1 MNRFPFLALYAAALI
16 LVDGFAAPEARAQN
30 ADPLFAR
37 AVSAFLNDG
46 GREPVL
52 TALANAEAELSPEC
66 PRLDGFSVLS
76 IDQMSAVRT
85 EPLSGRILS
94 GVWSMRMIGQ
104 RCGEAVVRNAVV
116 LVDGERTRVVPM
128 VPGMTAADTRLLAD
142 VHPQVLV
149 VVSALASDCEA
160 APVVVDTAVEAQDS
174 RPGAA
179 IGTQTWR
186 ERWMVRACDVLAPID
201 IAFSPDGSGGTDFDV
216 TFARD

>member
-1 MNRFPFLALYAAALI
+1 MNRFPFPAICAAALI
-16 LVDGFAAPEARAQN
+16 LVGVLAAPEARAQS

-37 AVSAFLNDG
+37 AVSAFLDDG

-52 TALANAEAELSPEC
+52 SALASAEAELSPQC
-66 PRLDGFSVLS
+66 PQLDGFSVLS
-76 IDQMSAVRT
+76 IDQMSVVRT

-94 GVWSMRMIGQ
+94 GVWSMRMIAQ
-104 RCGEAVVRNAVV
+104 RCGEAVIRNAVI

-160 APVVVDTAVEAQDS
+160 SPVVVDTAVETQDG
-174 RPGAA
+174 RPGGPVGARN
-179 IGTQTWR
+179 WR
-186 ERWMVRACDVLAPID
+186 ERWMVRACDVLAPVD

>member
-1 MNRFPFLALYAAALI
+1 MDRSRFVAPLAVALI
-16 LVDGFAAPEARAQN
+16 LLGLHAAPDARAQSP
-30 ADPLFAR
+30 DPLFAR
-37 AVSAFLNDG
+37 AVSAFLDDG

-52 TALANAEAELSPEC
+52 AAMADAEARLSPQC

-76 IDQMSAVRT
+76 IDQISAVRT

-94 GVWSMRMIGQ
+94 GVWSMRMIAQ

-149 VVSALASDCEA
+149 VVSALASDCDA
-160 APVVVDTAVEAQDS
+160 APIVVDTAIATQADRHDVPS
-174 RPGAA
+174 GAE
-179 IGTQTWR
+179 TWR
-186 ERWMVRACDVLAPID
+186 ERWMVRACDVLAPVD
-201 IAFSPDGSGGTDFDV
+201 IAFSPDGSVGTDFDV

>member
-1 MNRFPFLALYAAALI
+1 MNRSRFVAPLAAALI
-16 LVDGFAAPEARAQN
+16 LLGLLAAPEARAQN
-30 ADPLFAR
+30 PDPLFAR
-37 AVSAFLNDG
+37 AVSAFLDDG

-52 TALANAEAELSPEC
+52 AAMADAEARLSPQC

-76 IDQMSAVRT
+76 IDQISAVRT
-85 EPLSGRILS
+85 EPLSGRLLS
-94 GVWSMRMIGQ
+94 GVWSMRMIAQ

-128 VPGMTAADTRLLAD
+128 VPGMTAADTRLLAA

-149 VVSALASDCEA
+149 VVGALASDCDA
-160 APVVVDTAVEAQDS
+160 SPIVVDTAIATPAD
-174 RPGAA
+174 RHGAPSGA
-179 IGTQTWR
+179 ETWR